1 MFQRATQ
8 SRPESPVPDPESRLP
23 TVTAVFDLALGVYV
37 HEFDLS
43 GSRSGSGDRDVIG
56 HVTNKTDHST
66 RHKQLAI
73 DGPLKLNATISN
85 GECGTMVDDLKRPLN

>member
-1 MFQRATQ
+1 M
-8 SRPESPVPDPESRLP
+8 PDPESRLP
-23 TVTAVFDLALGVYV
+23 TVTALFDLALGVYV

-43 GSRSGSGDRDVIG
+43 GSRSGSGDRDGIG

-66 RHKQLAI
+66 RHKQL
-73 DGPLKLNATISN
+73 GRGLSTSPLKLNASISN